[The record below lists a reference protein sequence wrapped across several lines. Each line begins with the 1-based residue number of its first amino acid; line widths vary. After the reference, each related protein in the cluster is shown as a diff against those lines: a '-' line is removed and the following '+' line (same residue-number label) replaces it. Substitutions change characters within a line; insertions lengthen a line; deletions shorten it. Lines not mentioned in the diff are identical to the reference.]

1 MDQTGVQPAARTSQF
16 SEEFLTEKLP
26 VGWPWRLLISAAFLF
41 LFSIFVFVGL
51 KFGYTSYLVGERKR
65 VDASIDQLAKQ
76 VTSEDKEKFV
86 SFYSQ
91 IVNLKKA
98 LGDHLFSY
106 NIFSFLEKNTV
117 PSVTYTNASMEGES
131 QTLTLD
137 GTTPEFDAVAGQV
150 TVFERQP
157 EVAVIA
163 LDKVSLTSGN
173 TVFTIKITFKDD
185 FLTKPAF

>member
-26 VGWPWRLLISAAFLF
+26 VGWPWRLLLSAAFLF
-41 LFSIFVFVGL
+41 LFSIFIFVGL
-51 KFGYTSYLVGERKR
+51 KFGYTSYLAGERKR
-65 VDASIDQLAKQ
+65 VDGSIDQLAKQ

-98 LGDHLFSY
+98 LGGHLFSY

-117 PSVTYTNASMEGES
+117 PSVMYTNASMEGES